1 MKTNKLKDV
10 LSFTGFVGM
19 IGALIFLTTNS
30 TKTYKPISESQTEWK
45 NLKILP
51 KNITKD
57 SLMFVM
63 KTFNASLGVDCAH
76 CHAAQ
81 KDNPQKLDFPSDA
94 KMTKEIA
101 RGMLAMTND
110 INTKYFLPHRP
121 DPKPKNLV
129 AVYCV
134 TCHRGNPNPEE
145 YLQDVSKMIPRL
157 MPTKEKN
164 EK

>member
-1 MKTNKLKDV
+1 MKTNQLKPF
-10 LSFTGFVGM
+10 LSFTGFLAMMGV
-19 IGALIFLTTNS
+19 LIFLTTNS
-30 TKTYKPISESQTEWK
+30 TKTYHPISETQSDWK
-45 NLKILP
+45 NLKVLP
-51 KNITKD
+51 QNISKD
-57 SLMFVM
+57 SLMFLM
-63 KTFNASLGVDCAH
+63 KTFNASLGVDCNH
-76 CHAAQ
+76 CHASQ

-101 RGMLAMTND
+101 RGMLMMTND
-110 INTKYFLPHRP
+110 INSKYFLPHRP

-134 TCHRGNPNPEE
+134 TCHRGNTNPEE